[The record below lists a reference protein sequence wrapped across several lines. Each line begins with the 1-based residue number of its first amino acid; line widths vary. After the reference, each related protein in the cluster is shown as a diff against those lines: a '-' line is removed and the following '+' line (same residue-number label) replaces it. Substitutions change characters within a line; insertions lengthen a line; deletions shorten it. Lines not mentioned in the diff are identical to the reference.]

1 MSDAS
6 GIKILAICGSL
17 RKGSYNMAAL
27 RTAIAQK
34 PPNMT
39 VDVAD
44 ISQIPLYNE
53 DVRQQGFPPSVETLR
68 RQIAAADALLF
79 ACPEYNYSMT
89 GVLKNAIDWASRP
102 PDQPFA
108 GKPCAIIG
116 AAAGMAGSARAQYD
130 LRRSCVFL
138 DMQAQHLLV
147 ECDRAIHIRDPQY
160 DVVEPLDPHGRLGG
174 GGGAV
179 DGSHIIRHSSAP
191 CPISRGPDSNN
202 ASWPRRHCDCD
213 RAARFCARSSRA
225 ARRSSAVR
233 TPSWLVSILSKRRS
247 AARRARSTYSSRV
260 MSPPRVRAAGAG
272 LFGASV
278 CALAAAG
285 TVRAIRIATRTA
297 RMSGTFPGSKH
308 LRL

>member
-17 RKGSYNMAAL
+17 RKGSYHMAAL
-27 RTAIAQK
+27 RTALAQK

-68 RQIAAADALLF
+68 RQIAAADALLI

-108 GKPCAIIG
+108 GKPAAMLG

-138 DMQAQHLLV
+138 DIHPLNKPEVLIGQAQTKFDAAGRLTDDVARGLIGDLLV
-147 ECDRAIHIRDPQY
+147 AFEKWTRLI
-160 DVVEPLDPHGRLGG
+160 GR
-174 GGGAV
+174 
-179 DGSHIIRHSSAP
+179 
-191 CPISRGPDSNN
+191 
-202 ASWPRRHCDCD
+202 
-213 RAARFCARSSRA
+213 
-225 ARRSSAVR
+225 
-233 TPSWLVSILSKRRS
+233 K
-247 AARRARSTYSSRV
+247 
-260 MSPPRVRAAGAG
+260 
-272 LFGASV
+272 
-278 CALAAAG
+278 
-285 TVRAIRIATRTA
+285 
-297 RMSGTFPGSKH
+297 
-308 LRL
+308 